1 MGRRATVSTK
11 LTDELASQIA
21 SNPESFPE
29 FSWDNAITGFGIRRY
44 PSGKVS
50 WIIKVKTRVKVL
62 GRVGE
67 LSEVEARI
75 KALTII
81 KDGVPAP
88 QPEIQLTP
96 PKPKHL
102 TVEYC
107 FGKAIKSPKFLEGR
121 AAKTQTTT
129 CRYLHEILVRLPSL
143 AEKNFADLKTS
154 DLIEIKSQ
162 FEDKGASSQNNILL
176 AVKQVWDFYRF
187 KDPEVQKAWGDLP
200 AMCLAGLKERRQP
213 RTDRLT
219 PEQLKIV
226 YSASEYLGNPYQT
239 AFIKLSILT
248 CRRNQTVTHMRW
260 DDLDLEKGLWI
271 IPPEF
276 NKKGR
281 GQSFGREE
289 WLPLTATMIEV
300 INDVPHKGPFVIG
313 GKTPITAGSKLLTKI
328 KKLSDIEFD
337 DRGNSWTF
345 HGFRRSMASS
355 SMGALDTRVIDL
367 IQGRVE
373 MGAAA
378 HYYQGEYLKAKREG
392 LSGWENIILGSSKE
406 AQYNFVNQPHVN
418 PAFAVS
424 LLLWV
429 EKKVHENQW
438 SQQRVRDEAL
448 IKFGFKKSSY
458 YKYLGIARSLLEV
471 SSAMQQYK
479 QKDPSVESLEVVLKT
494 GSSDLKHQYLSRQ
507 ERAKDIRRKIIATL
521 KRKEREVEALKT
533 KKSERPYR

>member
-11 LTDELASQIA
+11 LADELASQIA

-50 WIIKVKTRVKVL
+50 WIIKVKTKVKVL

-75 KALTII
+75 KALMII

-88 QPEIQLTP
+88 QPEIQPTP
-96 PKPKHL
+96 PKYL

-121 AAKTQTTT
+121 AVKTQTTT
-129 CRYLHEILVRLPSL
+129 CRYLHEILALLPSL
-143 AEKNFADLKTS
+143 AKKNFADLKTS
-154 DLIEIKSQ
+154 DLIDIKSH

-187 KDPEVQKAWGDLP
+187 HDSEVQKVVGDLP
-200 AMCLAGLKERRQP
+200 AMSLAGLKERRKP

-219 PEQLKIV
+219 AEQLKTV
-226 YSASEYLGNPYQT
+226 YVASERLGNPYQT

-289 WLPLTATMIEV
+289 WIPLTDTMIKV
-300 INDVPHKGPFVIG
+300 INAVPCQGPFVIG
-313 GKTPITAGSKLLTKI
+313 GKTPITAGSKLLVKI
-328 KKLSDIEFD
+328 KKLSEIEVD

-355 SMGALDTRVIDL
+355 SMGALNTRVIDL

-373 MGAAA
+373 TGAAA
-378 HYYQGEYLKAKREG
+378 HYYQGQYLDAKLKG
-392 LSGWENIILGSSKE
+392 LCEWELIVLEDQVEHVDVQIRRPENYTRRSQGASPIWEVAFRLLWLKYRKE
-406 AQYNFVNQPHVN
+406 KRLNKTECTHAM
-418 PAFAVS
+418 S
-424 LLLWV
+424 LLYPRDP
-429 EKKVHENQW
+429 EAYSKINQNAKK
-438 SQQRVRDEAL
+438 
-448 IKFGFKKSSY
+448 
-458 YKYLGIARSLLEV
+458 LLEG
-471 SSAMQQYK
+471 SPLLRAWSDK
-479 QKDPSVESLEVVLKT
+479 SLTIEELEDIVKS
-494 GSSDLKHQYLSRQ
+494 GNRYRNMKLS
-507 ERAKDIRRKIIATL
+507 ELI
-521 KRKEREVEALKT
+521 
-533 KKSERPYR
+533 